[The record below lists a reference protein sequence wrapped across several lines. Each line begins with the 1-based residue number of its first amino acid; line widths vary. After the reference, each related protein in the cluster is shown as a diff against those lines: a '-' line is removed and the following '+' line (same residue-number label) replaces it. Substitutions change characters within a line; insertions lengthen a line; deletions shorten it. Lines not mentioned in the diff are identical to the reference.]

1 MYEFDYAGRTRRF
14 QNVLAAK
21 GVGCGIVTIGCERPL
36 SERGSG
42 VRRRALNTRS
52 RGD

>member
-21 GVGCGIVTIGCERPL
+21 GVGCGIVTKAANVRYL
-36 SERGSG
+36 SGFWGYAS
-42 VRRRALNTRS
+42 RAE
-52 RGD
+52 